1 MLKIRI
7 IPTLLYKSTGLYK
20 GKNFLSDRNVG
31 AIMPSIKTYNMR
43 DVDEIIILDIE
54 ATNYKVNPN
63 YELIKDISENCFV
76 PMTVGGGINNIE
88 QVQKLFHYGA
98 DKISV
103 NTYLYENIKFI
114 SRVAEEYGSQSLVA
128 SVDVKKINN
137 QWICFSNNGKNKT
150 AYEVFD
156 WCKKLESNGVGEI
169 MLCSIDND
177 GMMKGYDQDLISY
190 ISKKISLPLIVSGG
204 AGSYGDFKIAIQ
216 NGASA
221 VAAASMFHFTHR
233 TPNEAKKF
241 LFHENIPIRKIFNR
255 K

>member
-1 MLKIRI
+1 MLKVRI

-54 ATNYKVNPN
+54 ATNHRTNPN

-76 PMTVGGGINNIE
+76 PMTVGGGINNIK

-98 DKISV
+98 DKISI

-114 SRVAEEYGSQSLVA
+114 SRVVEEYGSQSLVA

-137 QWICFSNNGKNKT
+137 QWICFSNNEKKT
-150 AYEVFD
+150 AYEVIE

-190 ISKKISLPLIVSGG
+190 ISKKMSTAYSLRRSRLL
-204 AGSYGDFKIAIQ
+204 Q
-216 NGASA
+216 
-221 VAAASMFHFTHR
+221 
-233 TPNEAKKF
+233 
-241 LFHENIPIRKIFNR
+241 
-255 K
+255 